1 MGNEI
6 QSPGT
11 HGYHPSKGLLI
22 DKSSVSRL
30 LCITTPWVD
39 LHSERMKRGHQRNKS
54 VPYWGGLV
62 VLPLW
67 TNRAHKNQTMGPGC
81 SSMVEHLFSMYE
93 VPESISSNT
102 LHK

>member
-11 HGYHPSKGLLI
+11 HSYHPSKGLLI
-22 DKSSVSRL
+22 DKSGVSRL

-39 LHSERMKRGHQRNKS
+39 LHSERVERGHQRNRS

-62 VLPLW
+62 VPLW

-102 LHK
+102 LYK